1 MAWVYLFG
9 LGLVLWGLC
18 GAVMAIG
25 RRIWSLDTTLHVHLA
40 AAPAIAFLVSSI
52 HKLLAAEFNPVLR
65 AMVLTGIVVI
75 LDAVVVAPIIERSY
89 AMFRSFIGT
98 WMPFAAIF
106 LASWAAGFLV
116 LA

>member
-1 MAWVYLFG
+1 
-9 LGLVLWGLC
+9 
-18 GAVMAIG
+18 
-25 RRIWSLDTTLHVHLA
+25 
-40 AAPAIAFLVSSI
+40 
-52 HKLLAAEFNPVLR
+52 
-65 AMVLTGIVVI
+65 MVLTGIVVI

-106 LASWAAGFLV
+106 LASWTAGFLV

>member
-1 MAWVYLFG
+1 
-9 LGLVLWGLC
+9 
-18 GAVMAIG
+18 
-25 RRIWSLDTTLHVHLA
+25 
-40 AAPAIAFLVSSI
+40 
-52 HKLLAAEFNPVLR
+52 LLAAEFNPVLR

-75 LDAVVVAPIIERSY
+75 LDAVVVAPIFERSY

>member
-1 MAWVYLFG
+1 MWRRDG
-9 LGLVLWGLC
+9 NWPQNLVSRYHP
-18 GAVMAIG
+18 A
-25 RRIWSLDTTLHVHLA
+25 RSPA
-40 AAPAIAFLVSSI
+40 AAPAIAFLVSAI

-75 LDAVVVAPIIERSY
+75 LDAVVVAPIFERSY

-106 LASWAAGFLV
+106 LTSWAAGFLV